1 MERQVKIFIVVTL
14 VFVMLAG
21 LAMYSAWFKKE
32 KDNAN
37 IAVLDPKDP
46 LLIKAKDQ
54 AKATL
59 DTLQILFPRYE
70 ESSYIRF
77 PYKFKGAEIHLW
89 ADLTEI
95 APDHA
100 NATIKPGP
108 YAPGFVQGTE
118 EVQMAIS
125 RVEDWLVELED
136 GRIRGG
142 FTTQA
147 LLMSQMQKP
156 NANTDSLELLLS
168 NFVDRF

>member
-14 VFVMLAG
+14 VFLMLVG
-21 LAMYSAWFKKE
+21 LAMYSAWFKME

-37 IAVLDPKDP
+37 IEVLDPSDP
-46 LLIKAKDQ
+46 LLIQ
-54 AKATL
+54 AKQQAAATI
-59 DTLQILFPRYE
+59 DTLQLLFPDHK

-118 EVQMAIS
+118 DVQMAIS

-147 LLMSQMQKP
+147 LLMSQKQKP
-156 NANTDSLELLLS
+156 DVNVDSLELLLS